1 MKKLSF
7 RETLEGIR
15 CLYGFLKGQ
24 SLLYAVGL
32 ILVSAFQLFSSLFEG
47 QLYST
52 VTRIGQ
58 LGSGKIREQLFFICG
73 LLVVLVAMR
82 VVGIIFYQKSVAR
95 GDEALRRQLGRK
107 LIRMPLSVWHTRHSG
122 DWMAVLGKDA
132 DEASEVYK
140 DQANTI
146 LACVIQAAGGLVI
159 LLWTNPVLA
168 AWGLATGIGYMWI
181 GFLNW
186 KRMYGYEN
194 RQREAAGAMAAQ
206 LSNQIEGRWV
216 SRFYNLQKVLLRKMG
231 AALEEY
237 EANGRQSARVS
248 AMNGGLNQ
256 IGYTLSYSGTLIVG
270 LILVNAGQIT
280 LPEMMAMW
288 PLSLGI
294 AFGLL
299 QIGFLFTDYQSTAA
313 AVGRLQHIFELP
325 QEKTARREN
334 FVDVDE
340 EEPAVRLEHVSFSY
354 EALEEEEGRIFS
366 EDCRGQR
373 KYVLQDCTLS
383 IRKGERVAFVGES
396 GSGKSTLMKLLLGFY
411 RPQEGRIEVDGIN
424 AAESPSEV
432 RSKISYVPQKSQL
445 FDDSI
450 YENIAIVKSGS
461 NREDVMRAAA
471 LAGADEFI
479 RQLPQG
485 YETQAGEDGGKL
497 SGGQRQ
503 RIAVARAFLKDA
515 PIIVM
520 DEVTAALD
528 GKAENHINRTLTG
541 LGKDKTVLL
550 VTHRLSSAMLAE
562 RIVVMERGRIVE
574 IGSHEE
580 LLKRNG
586 YYSMLWKAGMEKEN
600 A

>member
-1 MKKLSF
+1 
-7 RETLEGIR
+7 
-15 CLYGFLKGQ
+15 
-24 SLLYAVGL
+24 
-32 ILVSAFQLFSSLFEG
+32 
-47 QLYST
+47 
-52 VTRIGQ
+52 
-58 LGSGKIREQLFFICG
+58 
-73 LLVVLVAMR
+73 
-82 VVGIIFYQKSVAR
+82 
-95 GDEALRRQLGRK
+95 
-107 LIRMPLSVWHTRHSG
+107 
-122 DWMAVLGKDA
+122 
-132 DEASEVYK
+132 
-140 DQANTI
+140 
-146 LACVIQAAGGLVI
+146 
-159 LLWTNPVLA
+159 
-168 AWGLATGIGYMWI
+168 
-181 GFLNW
+181 
-186 KRMYGYEN
+186 
-194 RQREAAGAMAAQ
+194 
-206 LSNQIEGRWV
+206 
-216 SRFYNLQKVLLRKMG
+216 
-231 AALEEY
+231 
-237 EANGRQSARVS
+237 
-248 AMNGGLNQ
+248 
-256 IGYTLSYSGTLIVG
+256 
-270 LILVNAGQIT
+270 
-280 LPEMMAMW
+280 
-288 PLSLGI
+288 
-294 AFGLL
+294 
-299 QIGFLFTDYQSTAA
+299 
-313 AVGRLQHIFELP
+313 
-325 QEKTARREN
+325 
-334 FVDVDE
+334 
-340 EEPAVRLEHVSFSY
+340 
-354 EALEEEEGRIFS
+354 
-366 EDCRGQR
+366 
-373 KYVLQDCTLS
+373 
-383 IRKGERVAFVGES
+383 
-396 GSGKSTLMKLLLGFY
+396 MKLLLGFY

-461 NREDVMRAAA
+461 NREAVMRAAA

-520 DEVTAALD
+520 DEVTAVLD